1 LVSRVSGLI
10 EKDVLKKVGVDIH
23 ISNVVRN
30 ISELI
35 DQFKFDKALNEIFA
49 FIDTLNQFVQDK
61 KLWENKDEK
70 DIYELVSGIRV
81 VTVLLWPFIPETSEK
96 IAKRFGF
103 KISLEELKKPLKT
116 TKIKKGEILFK
127 KI

>member
-1 LVSRVSGLI
+1 MI